1 MCAVVEDH
9 NQRLEFLG
17 DAVTLIH
24 DPNVFL
30 RPRSIVHRD
39 LSGAR
44 VHHDAPSLRPLPV
57 RVRGEAH
64 GPPLRPHQQQGD
76 ADAAPLSLV
85 SLCRRRCSRSPHPL
99 AISTQALRYFAS
111 RLGLQCLLL
120 TSGLTPLVRHSHPPR
135 GARRPSLSE
144 RLADFDRASRGSTRT
159 RTRIRCSPT
168 ASSLCS
174 APCTSTRSIHP
185 LSLLAVI
192 FSRLGLLGLGYRA
205 VPGPPRALRLLV
217 ATRAAATSAV
227 ARRWL
232 AAV

>member
-1 MCAVVEDH
+1 
-9 NQRLEFLG
+9 
-17 DAVTLIH
+17 
-24 DPNVFL
+24 
-30 RPRSIVHRD
+30 
-39 LSGAR
+39 
-44 VHHDAPSLRPLPV
+44 
-57 RVRGEAH
+57 
-64 GPPLRPHQQQGD
+64 
-76 ADAAPLSLV
+76 LV

-185 LSLLAVI
+185 LSLLAAI
-192 FSRLGLLGLGYRA
+192 FFTSRSARA
-205 VPGPPRALRLLV
+205 RVSSRAGASSRAAPSGRSASCRYVGCGSSLARSRMSHRKV
-217 ATRAAATSAV
+217 SSATRRSHRGAIRV
-227 ARRWL
+227 
-232 AAV
+232 